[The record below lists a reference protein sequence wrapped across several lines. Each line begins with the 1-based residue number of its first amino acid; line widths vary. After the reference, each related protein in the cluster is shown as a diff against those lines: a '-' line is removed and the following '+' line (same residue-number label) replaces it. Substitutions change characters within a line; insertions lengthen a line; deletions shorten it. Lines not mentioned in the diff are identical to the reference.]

1 MSYRLLFHRFKPY
14 LRVYRRLLTGALIL
28 SVLLALLS
36 PLRPLLIQHTIHHG
50 VQSGTQ
56 GWWLKTAGG
65 FVLEITLLQLLLL
78 LIESGMRFLFSFTTA
93 RLGHFIVRDMR
104 KEVFS
109 KILQLNLR
117 SFDRTPIGTFTT
129 RTINDMEAVQ
139 DMFSDG
145 LIPVL
150 TDLLSIL
157 SVLIYMFIT
166 DWKLTLVCLTPFP
179 FLILATYFFKQAVS
193 RSFTRVRN
201 AVSLVNAFVQEHLTG
216 MSLVQVFTAEKQ
228 EQKKFDVINQE
239 HREANKKAIFAYSV
253 FFPFVEL
260 ISACSIGLLVA
271 WACYRTG
278 IRDASGAE
286 ALAGVVTSFV
296 LCLQLLFRPLRIIA
310 DKFNVMQMSVIA
322 AERVFKVMEDED
334 VSKDITDD
342 EVSHH
347 QRFTGDINFRRVN
360 FAYHEGQPVLD
371 DLSFHVPVG
380 TTLAVVGAT
389 GSGKTTLISLIN
401 RLYEETSG
409 EIRID
414 GINIHQISLKT
425 LRQNIGVVLQDSFL
439 FSGSIYDNISLYD
452 STISLHKVM
461 DAAKELGIHDFIM
474 QLPGGY
480 DYPVMERG
488 SALSMGQRQLIS
500 FLRVL
505 VYNPSIL
512 ILDEATASVDPI
524 SEKLIRDATEKMTF
538 HRTAIIIAHRLS
550 TVRNADRILVLDRG
564 RLVESGS
571 HEELIKQNGAYASLY
586 RTQFSK
592 MEE

>member
-1 MSYRLLFHRFKPY
+1 MSYRLLFNSFRPFIRTYK
-14 LRVYRRLLTGALIL
+14 RLLIGALVL
-28 SVLLALLS
+28 SVLLALIS
-36 PLRPLLIQHTIHHG
+36 PLRPFLIQHTIHNG
-50 VQSGTQ
+50 IKSGAE

-65 FVLEITLLQLLLL
+65 FVLEITLLQILLL

-109 KILQLNLR
+109 KILQLNVR

-157 SVLIYMFIT
+157 SVLIYMFVT
-166 DWKLTLVCLTPFP
+166 DWKLTLVCLSPFP
-179 FLILATYFFKQAVS
+179 FLIIATYFFKQAVS

-201 AVSLVNAFVQEHLTG
+201 AVSQVNAFVQEHLTG
-216 MSLVQVFTAEKQ
+216 MSLVQVYTAEKQ
-228 EQKKFDVINQE
+228 EQKKFDTINRE
-239 HREANKKAIFAYSV
+239 HRDANKKAIFAYSV

-260 ISACSIGLLVA
+260 ISACSIGLLA
-271 WACYRTG
+271 GWACYRAG
-278 IRDASGAE
+278 IRDASGSE
-286 ALAGVVTSFV
+286 ELAGVITSFV

-310 DKFNVMQMSVIA
+310 DKFNVMQMSLIA
-322 AERVFKVMEDED
+322 AERVFKVMEDDD
-334 VSKDITDD
+334 VSKDIS
-342 EVSHH
+342 EESPSH
-347 QRFTGDINFRRVN
+347 QRFSGEINFSHVG
-360 FAYHEGQPVLD
+360 FAYKAGQPVLE
-371 DLSFHVPVG
+371 DLSFQIPAG
-380 TTLAVVGAT
+380 TTLAIVGAT

-452 STISLHKVM
+452 STISLHKVI

-524 SEKLIRDATEKMTF
+524 SEKLIRDATEKMTL

-550 TVRNADRILVLDRG
+550 TVRNADRILVLERG
-564 RLVESGS
+564 RMVESGT
-571 HEELIKQNGAYASLY
+571 HEELIGQKGAYAGLY